1 MLFKGKS
8 GEYLKIEDVNAS
20 NCNALKERIE
30 SGLTLVWFVDDN
42 SIFHIDGREYLFKKH
57 QIITLTEFHGLQIR
71 STGSVKMIRFN
82 RQFFC
87 ILNHDSEVSCKGLL
101 FFGAS
106 NLPIIALPEAE
117 IKKFEMLWSVFE
129 MEMESADELQ
139 LEMLQM
145 LLKRLLILLTRLYKM
160 QNDFSAANHSQLELV
175 REFNFLVEKHF
186 KSKHSVSEYAELM
199 FKSPKTLSNLFSKL
213 GAKTPLQY
221 IRERIML
228 EARRLLTYT
237 DMSVKEVAYEIG
249 YDDIPTFSRFFKK
262 NEGLSP
268 TDFKEK
274 VL

>member
-1 MLFKGKS
+1 
-8 GEYLKIEDVNAS
+8 
-20 NCNALKERIE
+20 
-30 SGLTLVWFVDDN
+30 
-42 SIFHIDGREYLFKKH
+42 
-57 QIITLTEFHGLQIR
+57 
-71 STGSVKMIRFN
+71 
-82 RQFFC
+82 
-87 ILNHDSEVSCKGLL
+87 L

-186 KSKHSVSEYAELM
+186 KSKHAVSEYAELM